1 MSEGTEKPQI
11 EMLDAPPPISA
22 ELRAKILSDP
32 NVEKLAKEL
41 GQDLETYVNT
51 IGYYINNP
59 DVEPALLQA
68 SDDDIR
74 KTIGIEPPT
83 FEAITAALKAAN
95 DAFMSGPEAPS
106 AFVDQRR
113 PSIEI
118 PKEGGDQPV
127 QTGPADPK
135 LVDAI
140 KKGRLPS
147 KG

>member
-1 MSEGTEKPQI
+1 MSGGTEKPQV

-68 SDDDIR
+68 SDEDIR

-83 FEAITAALKAAN
+83 FEAITAVLKAAN
-95 DAFMSGPEAPS
+95 DAFMAGPEAPS
-106 AFVDQRR
+106 AFVNQAK
-113 PSIEI
+113 PAMEI
-118 PKEGGDQPV
+118 PKEGGQEPV
-127 QTGPADPK
+127 KAGPADPK
-135 LVDAI
+135 LMEAI